1 MWRAARRLH
10 ASTGNQTTKWVLNA
24 EIKNF
29 LVIVYM
35 YAVILSLWSSTT
47 ISVMLVSLFINI
59 VFLILDFLELY
70 VVVALKYSNVQYQMI
85 ISSNITEIMST
96 NRMLPSVPVA
106 NIMTINFKTMFVK
119 LLVHNELQG
128 SIKNK
133 VDENIDWVYLKSIL
147 YKKHKFLFEISAAS
161 SILKN
166 LYIIPLKKFSIIC
179 SRKKFK
185 PTRSLIFYR
194 KQVNHVSLPMSCGWH
209 DFIHVMGGFSFV
221 FDFICNGHWGGHVVV
236 VCCMCNKWI
245 ASALDHNCLRVE
257 M

>member
-1 MWRAARRLH
+1 MYVYYTNWTTMWRAARRLH

-59 VFLILDFLELY
+59 VFLILDFL
-70 VVVALKYSNVQYQMI
+70 VALCSCCSQVLKCTIPNDHIFKYHWNHVHKQDVTL
-85 ISSNITEIMST
+85 SSS
-96 NRMLPSVPVA
+96 S

-147 YKKHKFLFEISAAS
+147 YKKHKFLFW
-161 SILKN
+161 N
-166 LYIIPLKKFSIIC
+166 L
-179 SRKKFK
+179 
-185 PTRSLIFYR
+185 
-194 KQVNHVSLPMSCGWH
+194 SC
-209 DFIHVMGGFSFV
+209 F
-221 FDFICNGHWGGHVVV
+221 
-236 VCCMCNKWI
+236 
-245 ASALDHNCLRVE
+245 
-257 M
+257 